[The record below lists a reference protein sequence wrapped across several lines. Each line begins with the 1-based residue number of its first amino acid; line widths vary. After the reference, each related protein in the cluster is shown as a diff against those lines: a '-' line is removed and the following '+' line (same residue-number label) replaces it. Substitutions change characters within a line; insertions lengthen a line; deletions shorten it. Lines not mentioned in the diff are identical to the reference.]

1 MEAFASSRMALRSS
15 LARFAPQRCPSKTE
29 NRNRAFARHRPHP
42 EALCDVTVER
52 RPSLLCNVSCTQAQC
67 CMQHPRGI
75 EKDVAIAQLKER
87 RTFES
92 KKCFTST
99 VPSLK
104 LMIYSRF
111 STDLQP
117 MDEQR
122 CMQ

>member
-1 MEAFASSRMALRSS
+1 
-15 LARFAPQRCPSKTE
+15 
-29 NRNRAFARHRPHP
+29 
-42 EALCDVTVER
+42 
-52 RPSLLCNVSCTQAQC
+52 
-67 CMQHPRGI
+67 MQHPRGI

-87 RTFES
+87 RTSIFLES